1 MKDCFLNFQGTHSER
16 VAFDKTALPD
26 GKKWIE
32 TDTGDRYNLVNGSWQ
47 IEAGGG
53 GGGTPADTVA
63 ELDGSGNAGDATA
76 YSRGNHKHGDTSRH
90 GHGNKS
96 TLDSYDQTNVN
107 LSEAV
112 SKKHSNSLDH
122 SNINDPTSDQKAAL
136 TGTNGTPSISNKYV
150 TATDPT
156 NTNERTPTGHSHLES
171 DISGLAG
178 DLSSKENLSNKG
190 VASGY
195 AGLDT
200 ATKVPTVQLGGAG
213 ADSTKYLRGDQ
224 TWQVPAGGGSDY
236 PWEGILHV
244 AWASGDPSMDVILWA
259 FQNTVV
265 SVAGP
270 TPTGIGTTIGRLV
283 YFKFKKAIVAARI
296 RYFGLATVSSLY
308 TLAFYNASSLARVW
322 MSDPLNVVVGWQTVT
337 AGFPVTFAAGQG
349 YWMGL
354 GAKSTGTTS
363 GFRSPAS
370 PIASS
375 LGLAAIPGNLANFGL
390 RFAQVALTAGA
401 WPATLPTLADAV
413 FASAGATGT
422 LPIAF
427 LDNA

>member
-1 MKDCFLNFQGTHSER
+1 
-16 VAFDKTALPD
+16 
-26 GKKWIE
+26 
-32 TDTGDRYNLVNGSWQ
+32 
-47 IEAGGG
+47 
-53 GGGTPADTVA
+53 
-63 ELDGSGNAGDATA
+63 
-76 YSRGNHKHGDTSRH
+76 
-90 GHGNKS
+90 
-96 TLDSYDQTNVN
+96 
-107 LSEAV
+107 
-112 SKKHSNSLDH
+112 
-122 SNINDPTSDQKAAL
+122 
-136 TGTNGTPSISNKYV
+136 
-150 TATDPT
+150 
-156 NTNERTPTGHSHLES
+156 
-171 DISGLAG
+171 
-178 DLSSKENLSNKG
+178 
-190 VASGY
+190 
-195 AGLDT
+195 
-200 ATKVPTVQLGGAG
+200 
-213 ADSTKYLRGDQ
+213 
-224 TWQVPAGGGSDY
+224 
-236 PWEGILHV
+236 
-244 AWASGDPSMDVILWA
+244 
-259 FQNTVV
+259 
-265 SVAGP
+265 
-270 TPTGIGTTIGRLV
+270 
-283 YFKFKKAIVAARI
+283 VAARI

-322 MSDPLNVVVGWQTVT
+322 MSDPLNVVAGWQTVT